1 MRIITLF
8 ILLADWSVIIL
19 APVIA
24 KELKFSKKQ
33 SIIIPKTKPS
43 K

>member
-1 MRIITLF
+1 LRIVTLF
-8 ILLADWSVIIL
+8 ILLVYWSAIIL

-24 KELKFSKKQ
+24 KERKLSEKQ
-33 SIIIPKTKPS
+33 SIIIPKAKPN

>member
-1 MRIITLF
+1 LRIATLF
-8 ILLADWSVIIL
+8 ILLVYWSAIIL

-24 KELKFSKKQ
+24 KDLKLSKKQ